1 MEGLLHLEIFSPEK
15 EIFSGEVAH
24 VTLPGTMGSFTIL
37 PQHAPIISSLQA
49 GFLSYVTAKG
59 EEHTEQ
65 VKGGFVEMNGNK
77 VSVCVN

>member
-15 EIFSGEVAH
+15 EIFSGEVEH
-24 VTLPGTMGSFTIL
+24 VTLPVTMGSFTIL

-49 GFLSYVTAKG
+49 GTLSYVTKDGG
-59 EEHTEQ
+59 EHSEE

>member
-15 EIFSGEVAH
+15 EIFSGEVEH

-49 GFLSYVTAKG
+49 GILSYVTKDG
-59 EEHTEQ
+59 EHAEEIH
-65 VKGGFVEMNGNK
+65 GGFVEMSDNN
-77 VSVCVN
+77 VSVCVS